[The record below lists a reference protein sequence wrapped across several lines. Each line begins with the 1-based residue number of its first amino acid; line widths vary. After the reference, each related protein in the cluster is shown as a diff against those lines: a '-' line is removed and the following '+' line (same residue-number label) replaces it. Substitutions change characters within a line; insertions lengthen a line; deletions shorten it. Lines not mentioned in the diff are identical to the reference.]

1 MNRSDSLDQ
10 ATLAAALAQ
19 PEDQPRA
26 GFAALRALANEAGVA
41 KIFTV
46 LAFDLTRRQS
56 LRVFTS
62 DALLYPPDVVAEL
75 VDTLWER
82 TLLGKKQ
89 PLVLNDFAALSS
101 LLPEAGQLRDRGCEA
116 MLNVPVVVAGEVLG
130 ALNMLHDSGRYDAV
144 HVEAARAL
152 VPGAA
157 ALLLWRRAKT
167 TGARRPEA

>member
-1 MNRSDSLDQ
+1 MHRSDSIDQ
-10 ATLAAALAQ
+10 AMFTAALAQ

-26 GFAALRALANEAGVA
+26 GFAALRVLADTAGVA

-46 LAFDLTRRQS
+46 LAFDLKQRQS
-56 LRVFTS
+56 VRVFTS
-62 DALLYPPDVVAEL
+62 DAALYPPEAVDQL

-89 PLVLNDFAALSS
+89 PLVLNDFAALAS
-101 LLPEAGQLRDRGCEA
+101 LLPEAAQLRERGCEA
-116 MLNVPVVVAGEVLG
+116 MLNVPVVVAGEVIG
-130 ALNMLHDSGRYDAV
+130 ALNMLHDSGRYDAA

-157 ALLLWRRAKT
+157 ALLLWRRGRIA
-167 TGARRPEA
+167 GNLPAV